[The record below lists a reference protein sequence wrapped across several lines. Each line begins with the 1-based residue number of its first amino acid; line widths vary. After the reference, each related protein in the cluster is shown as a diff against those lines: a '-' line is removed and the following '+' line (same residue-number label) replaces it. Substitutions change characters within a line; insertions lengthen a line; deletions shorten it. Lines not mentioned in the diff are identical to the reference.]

1 MVTDD
6 QQTIAQPNEALTE
19 QSEINQPENLSEKS
33 QHQETQPS
41 ETEEPEISV
50 DAEGEVKFRDDFFG
64 DVENIKQPEK
74 TEVTEQTQNYYT
86 DEELQNT
93 PYDQWADERMPEDVK
108 RYKKFYQA
116 QMAKQQQNAQTM
128 QQRPAQPLFMQEPH
142 QYTTKELTDEAK
154 SIAAQNLGLDD
165 VDDFDSYDDEHRA
178 ALDLARQELLQK
190 RQSEI
195 SDYQRRTTELKSLN
209 DFYYALSSRP
219 DYAEFDGW
227 LSQQLKEAN
236 MTPVQLNERFR
247 DFAQKSGERYSE
259 IQNLVSSWYG
269 TFQNWKKQ
277 QHVSPHSR
285 AARPPVLESTRSGNA
300 EGRKSFNLKDFG
312 ALDADEQAKALMDMG
327 IV

>member
-1 MVTDD
+1 MVTEE
-6 QQTIAQPNEALTE
+6 QQTIAQPNEALTG
-19 QSEINQPENLSEKS
+19 QGEINQPESISENS
-33 QHQETQPS
+33 QHQETQFQETQPS
-41 ETEEPEISV
+41 ENEEPEISV
-50 DAEGEVKFRDDFFG
+50 DDDGEVNFRDDFFNN
-64 DVENIKQPEK
+64 VEEKQ
-74 TEVTEQTQNYYT
+74 TEPDYYT

-195 SDYQRRTTELKSLN
+195 SDYQRRTSELKSLN